1 MSRHRNKPA
10 VRPLLISLAFSTV
23 VLLVGWHSMEKV
35 SGRQLVERLLWPLL
49 RLMATI
55 GVGLL
60 VGQVIEATGWTR
72 RLAILARP
80 LFRFSRLGDRCG
92 AAFTAAFAS
101 GVASNAMLWDFYQ
114 GATITR
120 TQLYLANFVNQ
131 FPLFF
136 LHLPTTFFTVVA
148 MTGKAG
154 VLYFGLTF
162 AAAVL
167 RTTLLLVYGRL
178 RLPPEPAAE
187 SSPPPNNPP
196 RPRRRGSK
204 GPGTRSAER
213 LPGRL
218 LRIGI
223 YVVPIYTAV
232 FVLNH
237 LGVFQ
242 LTQDWLANVVV
253 GAFIPMEALSAVVL
267 SFVAEFT
274 SGFAAAGAFMTAGI
288 LTVKQTV
295 LALLAGNVLA
305 FPIRALRHQLPHY
318 MGIYTPRMGAELLI
332 LGQLLRVISII
343 VVGVFFFVV
352 T

>member
-1 MSRHRNKPA
+1 MSRPRNKPA
-10 VRPLLISLAFSTV
+10 VRPLVISLTASAA
-23 VLLVGWHSMEKV
+23 VLLVGWLCRAGV
-35 SGRQLVERLLWPLL
+35 SGRPLVTHLLWPLVQ
-49 RLMATI
+49 LMLTI

-60 VGQVIEATGWTR
+60 VGQVIEAAGWTR

-120 TQLYLANFVNQ
+120 AQLYLANFVNQ
-131 FPLFF
+131 FPGFF
-136 LHLPTTFFTVVA
+136 LHLPTTFFPVIA
-148 MTGKAG
+148 MTGRAG
-154 VLYFGLTF
+154 LFYFGLTF
-162 AAAVL
+162 AATVL
-167 RTTLLLVYGRL
+167 RTTLLLVYARL
-178 RLPPEPAAE
+178 RLPPEPSGGPPSSEPQAA
-187 SSPPPNNPP
+187 PAAAQL
-196 RPRRRGSK
+196 K
-204 GPGTRSAER
+204 GAWTAVRER
-213 LPGRL
+213 LPSRL

-223 YVVPIYTAV
+223 FVVPIYTAV

-237 LGVFQ
+237 LGVFR
-242 LTQDWLANVVV
+242 LTQDWLAGVVV
-253 GAFIPMEALSAVVL
+253 GAFIPMEALSVVVL

-274 SGFAAAGAFMTAGI
+274 SGFAAAGAFMSAGI
-288 LTVKQTV
+288 LNVQQTV

-318 MGIYTPRMGAELLI
+318 MGIYAPRMGAELLV

-343 VVGVFFFVV
+343 VVGVLFYIV

>member
-10 VRPLLISLAFSTV
+10 VRPLAISIGSSAA
-23 VLLVGWHSMEKV
+23 VLLLGWHSIEDA
-35 SGRQLVERLLWPLL
+35 SGRLLVERLLWPLVQ
-49 RLMATI
+49 LMLTI

-114 GATITR
+114 GAKITR
-120 TQLYLANFVNQ
+120 AQLYLANFVNQ
-131 FPLFF
+131 FPVFF
-136 LHLPTTFFTVVA
+136 LHLPTTFFTVIA
-148 MTGKAG
+148 MTGTAG
-154 VLYFGLTF
+154 LLYFVLTF

-167 RTTLLLVYGRL
+167 RTILLLVYARL
-178 RLPPEPAAE
+178 RLPPEPAGE
-187 SSPPPNNPP
+187 PPSSE
-196 RPRRRGSK
+196 RPAASVR
-204 GPGTRSAER
+204 ER

-237 LGVFQ
+237 LGLFR
-242 LTQDWLANVVV
+242 LTQDWLADVVV
-253 GAFIPMEALSAVVL
+253 SAFIPMEALSVVVL

-288 LTVKQTV
+288 LNVKQTV

-318 MGIYTPRMGAELLI
+318 MGIYSPRMGAELLI

-343 VVGVFFFVV
+343 VVGVLFYAVM
-352 T
+352 

>member
-1 MSRHRNKPA
+1 MSRHRNKQA
-10 VRPLLISLAFSTV
+10 FRPLLISLTLSAV
-23 VLLVGWHSMEKV
+23 VLLVGWHSIENV
-35 SGRQLVERLLWPLL
+35 SGRQLVERLLWPLAQ
-49 RLMATI
+49 LMLTI

-101 GVASNAMLWDFYQ
+101 GVAANAMLWDFYQ
-114 GATITR
+114 AAKITR
-120 TQLYLANFVNQ
+120 AQLYLANFVNQ
-131 FPLFF
+131 FPVFF
-136 LHLPTTFFTVVA
+136 LHLPTTFFTVIA
-148 MTGKAG
+148 MTGRAG
-154 VLYFGLTF
+154 VIYFGLTF
-162 AAAVL
+162 AAAL
-167 RTTLLLVYGRL
+167 MRTILLLVYGRL
-178 RLPPEPAAE
+178 RLPAEPAGEPPSAE
-187 SSPPPNNPP
+187 QL
-196 RPRRRGSK
+196 
-204 GPGTRSAER
+204 SAPATARLKSAWNAIRER

-237 LGVFQ
+237 LGVFR
-242 LTQDWLANVVV
+242 LTQDWFAGVVV
-253 GAFIPMEALSAVVL
+253 DAFIPMEALSVVVL

-288 LTVKQTV
+288 LNVNQTV

-305 FPIRALRHQLPHY
+305 FPVRALRHQLPHY
-318 MGIYTPRMGAELLI
+318 MGIYSPRMGAELLI
-332 LGQLLRVISII
+332 LGQLLRVISIM
-343 VVGVFFFVV
+343 VVGALYYVV

>member
-1 MSRHRNKPA
+1 MSRHRNKSA
-10 VRPLLISLAFSTV
+10 VRPLLISLAASAAM
-23 VLLVGWHSMEKV
+23 LMVGWHSIEDA
-35 SGRQLVERLLWPLL
+35 GRRLLVERLLWPLVQ
-49 RLMATI
+49 LMLTI
-55 GVGLL
+55 GAGLI

-114 GATITR
+114 GAKITR
-120 TQLYLANFVNQ
+120 AQLYLANFVNQ
-131 FPLFF
+131 FPAFF
-136 LHLPTTFFTVVA
+136 LHLPTTFFTVIA
-148 MTGKAG
+148 MTGTAG
-154 VLYFGLTF
+154 LLYFVLTF

-167 RTTLLLVYGRL
+167 RTALLLVYARR
-178 RLPPEPAAE
+178 RLPPQPAGQPPSSEQHAAPAAARLKE
-187 SSPPPNNPP
+187 AWNTV
-196 RPRRRGSK
+196 R
-204 GPGTRSAER
+204 ER

-237 LGVFQ
+237 LGLFR

-253 GAFIPMEALSAVVL
+253 DAFIPVEALSVVVL

-288 LTVKQTV
+288 LNVKQTV

-318 MGIYTPRMGAELLI
+318 MGIYAPRMGAELLL
-332 LGQLLRVISII
+332 LGQLLRVVSII
-343 VVGVFFFVV
+343 VVGALFYLV

>member
-10 VRPLLISLAFSTV
+10 NRPLLISLTSSAA
-23 VLLVGWHSMEKV
+23 VLLAGWHFIENV
-35 SGRQLVERLLWPLL
+35 SGRQLVERLLLPLVQ
-49 RLMATI
+49 LMLTI

-92 AAFTAAFAS
+92 ASFTAAFAS
-101 GVASNAMLWDFYQ
+101 GVAANAMLWDFYQ
-114 GATITR
+114 GAKITR
-120 TQLYLANFVNQ
+120 AQLYLTNFVNQ
-131 FPLFF
+131 FPVFF
-136 LHLPTTFFTVVA
+136 LHLPTTFFTVIA
-148 MTGKAG
+148 MTGTAG

-167 RTTLLLVYGRL
+167 RTVLLLVYGRL
-178 RLPPEPAAE
+178 RLPPEPAGE
-187 SSPPPNNPP
+187 QPSSEQHAAPAAA
-196 RPRRRGSK
+196 RLK
-204 GPGTRSAER
+204 GAWNSVRER

-237 LGVFQ
+237 LGVFR
-242 LTQDWLANVVV
+242 LTQDWLADVVV
-253 GAFIPMEALSAVVL
+253 DAFIPMEALSVVVL

-288 LTVKQTV
+288 LNVKQTV
-295 LALLAGNVLA
+295 IALLIGNVLA

-318 MGIYTPRMGAELLI
+318 MGIYSPRMGAELLL
-332 LGQLLRVISII
+332 LGQLLRVISIMVAGVLFY
-343 VVGVFFFVV
+343 VVA
-352 T
+352 

>member
-10 VRPLLISLAFSTV
+10 VRPLLISIGSSAA
-23 VLLVGWHSMEKV
+23 VLLLGWHSIEDA
-35 SGRQLVERLLWPLL
+35 SGRLLVERLLWPLVQ
-49 RLMATI
+49 LMLTI

-114 GATITR
+114 GAKITR
-120 TQLYLANFVNQ
+120 AQLYLANFVNQ
-131 FPLFF
+131 FPAFF
-136 LHLPTTFFTVVA
+136 LHLPTTFFTVIA
-148 MTGKAG
+148 MTGTAG
-154 VLYFGLTF
+154 LLYFVLTF

-167 RTTLLLVYGRL
+167 RTSLLLVYARL
-178 RLPPEPAAE
+178 QLPLEPAGGEPPPEPPAAPAAARLKRVWN
-187 SSPPPNNPP
+187 SV
-196 RPRRRGSK
+196 R
-204 GPGTRSAER
+204 ER

-237 LGVFQ
+237 LGVFR
-242 LTQDWLANVVV
+242 LTQNWLADVVV
-253 GAFIPMEALSAVVL
+253 DAFIPMEALSVVVL

-288 LTVKQTV
+288 LNVKQTV

-318 MGIYTPRMGAELLI
+318 MGIYSPRMGAELLI
-332 LGQLLRVISII
+332 IGQLLRVISIV
-343 VVGVFFFVV
+343 VVGVLFYVV

>member
-1 MSRHRNKPA
+1 MSRPRNKPA
-10 VRPLLISLAFSTV
+10 VRPLLISLAASAAG
-23 VLLVGWHSMEKV
+23 LLVGWHSIEDA
-35 SGRQLVERLLWPLL
+35 SSRLLVERLLWPLVQ
-49 RLMATI
+49 LMLTI

-72 RLAILARP
+72 RLAVLTRP

-114 GATITR
+114 GAKITR
-120 TQLYLANFVNQ
+120 AQLYLANFVNQ
-131 FPLFF
+131 FPAFF
-136 LHLPTTFFTVVA
+136 LHLPTTFFTVIA
-148 MTGKAG
+148 MTGTAG
-154 VLYFGLTF
+154 LLYFVLTF
-162 AAAVL
+162 AGAVL
-167 RTTLLLVYGRL
+167 RTTLLLVYARL
-178 RLPPEPAAE
+178 RLPPEPARE
-187 SSPPPNNPP
+187 PPSSERHAAPAAARLKEAWNAV
-196 RPRRRGSK
+196 R
-204 GPGTRSAER
+204 ER

-237 LGVFQ
+237 LGLFR
-242 LTQDWLANVVV
+242 LAQDWLADVVV
-253 GAFIPMEALSAVVL
+253 DAFIPVEALSVVVL

-288 LTVKQTV
+288 LNVKQTV

-318 MGIYTPRMGAELLI
+318 MGIYSPRMGVELLL
-332 LGQLLRVISII
+332 LGQLLRVLSII
-343 VVGVFFFVV
+343 VVGVLYYVV

>member
-1 MSRHRNKPA
+1 MSRHRNKQA
-10 VRPLLISLAFSTV
+10 FRPLLVSLALSAA
-23 VLLVGWHSMEKV
+23 VLLAGWHFIEEV
-35 SGRQLVERLLWPLL
+35 SGRQLVERLLWPLVQ
-49 RLMATI
+49 LMLTI

-60 VGQVIEATGWTR
+60 AGQVIEATGWTR

-92 AAFTAAFAS
+92 ASFTAAFAS
-101 GVASNAMLWDFYQ
+101 GVAANAMLWDFYQ
-114 GATITR
+114 AAKISR
-120 TQLYLANFVNQ
+120 SQLYLTNFVNQ

-136 LHLPTTFFTVVA
+136 LHLPTTFFTVIA
-148 MTGKAG
+148 MTGTAG
-154 VLYFGLTF
+154 VFYFGLTF

-178 RLPPEPAAE
+178 RLPPEPAGE
-187 SSPPPNNPP
+187 QPSSEQHAAPAAA
-196 RPRRRGSK
+196 RLK
-204 GPGTRSAER
+204 GAWNSVRER

-237 LGVFQ
+237 LGLFR
-242 LTQDWLANVVV
+242 LTQDWLADVVV
-253 GAFIPMEALSAVVL
+253 V

-288 LTVKQTV
+288 LNVKQTV
-295 LALLAGNVLA
+295 LALLTGNVLA

-318 MGIYTPRMGAELLI
+318 MGIYSPRMGAELLL

-343 VVGVFFFVV
+343 VVGVAYYVV
-352 T
+352 A

>member
-10 VRPLLISLAFSTV
+10 VRPLLICLAFSTV

-35 SGRQLVERLLWPLL
+35 SGRQLVERLLWPMV

-55 GVGLL
+55 GIGLL
-60 VGQVIEATGWTR
+60 VGQVIETTGWTR

-178 RLPPEPAAE
+178 RLPPEPAGEQPSAE
-187 SSPPPNNPP
+187 QPAEPAAA
-196 RPRRRGSK
+196 RLK
-204 GPGTRSAER
+204 GAWNSVRER

>member
-10 VRPLLISLAFSTV
+10 ARPLLISLASSAV
-23 VLLVGWHSMEKV
+23 VLLVGWHSIEDV
-35 SGRQLVERLLWPLL
+35 SGRQLVERLLWPLVQ
-49 RLMATI
+49 LMLTI

-114 GATITR
+114 GDKITR
-120 TQLYLANFVNQ
+120 RQLYLANFVNQ
-131 FPLFF
+131 FPVFF
-136 LHLPTTFFTVVA
+136 LHLPTTFFTVIA
-148 MTGKAG
+148 MTGTAG
-154 VLYFGLTF
+154 LLYFVLTF

-167 RTTLLLVYGRL
+167 RTILLLVYGRL
-178 RLPPEPAAE
+178 RLPLEPAGVQP
-187 SSPPPNNPP
+187 SSEQQAGPAAA
-196 RPRRRGSK
+196 RLRGAWDSV
-204 GPGTRSAER
+204 RER

-237 LGVFQ
+237 LGVFR
-242 LTQDWLANVVV
+242 LTQDWLADVVV
-253 GAFIPMEALSAVVL
+253 GAFIPMETLSVVVL

-288 LTVKQTV
+288 LNVKQTV
-295 LALLAGNVLA
+295 LALLTGNVLA

-318 MGIYTPRMGAELLI
+318 MGIYSPRMGAELLI
-332 LGQLLRVISII
+332 LGQILRVISII
-343 VVGVFFFVV
+343 VVGVLFYVV

>member
-35 SGRQLVERLLWPLL
+35 SGRQLVERLLWPLV

-60 VGQVIEATGWTR
+60 VGQVIEATGWTG

-120 TQLYLANFVNQ
+120 AQLYLANFVNQ
-131 FPLFF
+131 FPGFF
-136 LHLPTTFFTVVA
+136 LHLPTTFFPVIA

-154 VLYFGLTF
+154 LLYFGLTF
-162 AAAVL
+162 TANVL
-167 RTTLLLVYGRL
+167 RTTLLLVYARL

-187 SSPPPNNPP
+187 QPSSAPPPAPAGA
-196 RPRRRGSK
+196 RLK
-204 GPGTRSAER
+204 GAWTAVRER

-223 YVVPIYTAV
+223 FVVPIYTAV

>member
-10 VRPLLISLAFSTV
+10 VRPLLISIALSAA
-23 VLLVGWHSMEKV
+23 VLLVGWHFIENAS
-35 SGRQLVERLLWPLL
+35 SRLLVERLLWPLVQ
-49 RLMATI
+49 LMLTI

-101 GVASNAMLWDFYQ
+101 GVAANAMLWDFYQ
-114 GATITR
+114 GAKITR
-120 TQLYLANFVNQ
+120 AQLYLANFVNQ
-131 FPLFF
+131 FPVFF
-136 LHLPTTFFTVVA
+136 LHLPTTFFTVIA
-148 MTGKAG
+148 MTGTAG
-154 VLYFGLTF
+154 LLYFVLTF

-167 RTTLLLVYGRL
+167 RTILLFVYARL
-178 RLPPEPAAE
+178 RLPPEPAGAQP
-187 SSPPPNNPP
+187 SSEQPAAPAAA
-196 RPRRRGSK
+196 RLK
-204 GPGTRSAER
+204 GAWNSIRER

-223 YVVPIYTAV
+223 YVVPIYVAV

-237 LGVFQ
+237 LGLFR
-242 LTQDWLANVVV
+242 LTQGWLADVVV
-253 GAFIPMEALSAVVL
+253 DAFIPMEALSVVVL

-288 LTVKQTV
+288 LNVNQTV
-295 LALLAGNVLA
+295 LALLTGNVLA

-318 MGIYTPRMGAELLI
+318 MGIYSPRMGAELLI
-332 LGQLLRVISII
+332 LGQLLRVISIM
-343 VVGVFFFVV
+343 VVGVLFYVV